1 MADDL
6 HPGNT
11 IFMRVSATNSIG
23 TGYSSEITFAVPNLG
38 APTNFAVSG
47 NGILTWTLGQYTS
60 ETWIVRGTSA
70 TPTTTTDGV
79 VIFQT
84 IGTTFTDANPNP
96 DSVTYYYAAYGYFD
110 GIPDDGD
117 GDIDVFWSPTSSTI
131 SNGGTAMASL
141 SNNFLIGI
149 LLIFAFTFLTLGY
162 MRKSFFLTMISFI
175 ACLLLGGFSMSVR
188 TGNNIYYGIGYFA
201 IFMALV
207 ALITSIGLAWSGRN
221 QEEMVDELEETATQH
236 KANREAK
243 RGKWAAL
250 RQEKRNRGLFK

>member
-1 MADDL
+1 
-6 HPGNT
+6 
-11 IFMRVSATNSIG
+11 
-23 TGYSSEITFAVPNLG
+23 
-38 APTNFAVSG
+38 
-47 NGILTWTLGQYTS
+47 
-60 ETWIVRGTSA
+60 
-70 TPTTTTDGV
+70 
-79 VIFQT
+79 
-84 IGTTFTDANPNP
+84 
-96 DSVTYYYAAYGYFD
+96 
-110 GIPDDGD
+110 
-117 GDIDVFWSPTSSTI
+117 
-131 SNGGTAMASL
+131 
-141 SNNFLIGI
+141 
-149 LLIFAFTFLTLGY
+149 
-162 MRKSFFLTMISFI
+162 MISFI